1 MSSGV
6 TSEALAKLR
15 EPFPAA
21 DIEWRVQQAGK
32 KRDGGYYAM
41 VLAYVTNR
49 AIMERLDEICGPENW
64 RNEFRK
70 APEGGIL
77 CGLSVRVGDEWITKW
92 DGAANT
98 DIEAVKGGLSG
109 AMKRAGVQWGIGR
122 YLYNLDE
129 DWARIHDR
137 GSQRFSG
144 NVNVSGGK
152 KERAT
157 FKWDPP
163 VLPDEFLPA
172 SERGRSAQGQRP
184 QPPAQQQQPPARQ
197 PQQQRQQPRRTS
209 QEQQAPAGQE
219 DPACVR
225 AQAEMAIDACT
236 SVQQLETYWKREGGR
251 FEALGIA
258 NDVVAYCREAKN
270 RLIGGNGSGS
280 AAEDGDAP
288 KPWSEAQRKAIM
300 AHYSKKGWGREE
312 RLADMADFLGRE
324 IDSFNALTAAEASQF
339 IDALNNPPA

>member
-1 MSSGV
+1 MSSV
-6 TSEALAKLR
+6 TGEALAQLR
-15 EPFPAA
+15 EPFPSR
-21 DIEWRVQQAGK
+21 DIEWRVQQAGE
-32 KRDGGYYAM
+32 KRVGSGFYAM

-49 AIMERLDEICGPENW
+49 AIQQRLDDVCGPGNW
-64 RNEFRK
+64 CNQFRK
-70 APEGGIL
+70 APDGGVL
-77 CGLSVRVGDEWITKW
+77 CGISINVDGEWVTKW
-92 DGAANT
+92 DGSDNS
-98 DIEAVKGGLSG
+98 DFEAVKGGLSK

-122 YLYNLDE
+122 YLYDLE
-129 DWARIHDR
+129 EGWANIHDN
-137 GSQRFSG
+137 GANRFYG
-144 NVNVSGGK
+144 NVKTKEGGK
-152 KERAT
+152 RKAS

-163 VLPDEFLPA
+163 ALPDEFLPA
-172 SERGRSAQGQRP
+172 SERGRGAQGQRP

-197 PQQQRQQPRRTS
+197 PQQQRQQPRRTP
-209 QEQQAPAGQE
+209 QDQQPPAGQE
-219 DPACVR
+219 DPARVR

-258 NDVVAYCREAKN
+258 NEVVAYCREAKN
-270 RLIGGNGSGS
+270 RLTGGNGSGS
-280 AAEDGDAP
+280 SAEAGDAP

>member
-6 TSEALAKLR
+6 TSEALAQLR

-32 KRDGGYYAM
+32 KRDGSYYAK

-49 AIMERLDEICGPENW
+49 AIMERLDEVCGPENW

-122 YLYNLDE
+122 YLYDLE
-129 DWARIHDR
+129 EGWAEIHDR
-137 GSQRFSG
+137 GSQRFFG
-144 NVNVSGGK
+144 NVNAGGGK
-152 KERAT
+152 KERAN

-163 VLPDEFLPA
+163 VLPDKFLPA
-172 SERGRSAQGQRP
+172 SDRGRGTQGQRP

-197 PQQQRQQPRRTS
+197 PQQQHQQPRRQP
-209 QEQQAPAGQE
+209 QEQKPAPSGQE
-219 DPACVR
+219 DPDRVR
-225 AQAEMAIDACT
+225 AQAEMVIDSCA
-236 SVQQLETYWKREGGR
+236 SVQQLEAYWKRQASR

-258 NDVVAYCREAKN
+258 NEVGVYCREAKN
-270 RLIGGNGSGS
+270 RLTGGNGSATED
-280 AAEDGDAP
+280 AAAP

-312 RLADMADFLGRE
+312 RLADMTDFLGRE

-339 IDALNNPPA
+339 IDALNNPPT